1 MLTRSHLNKESKL
14 RQYNIG
20 SLVFTRAVSLQYF
33 QGRQSE
39 TMSER
44 KLLNFGEKFKAFA
57 PREFHL
63 LSPVLPLY
71 ILLKQSKVKVK
82 LGIKVKRLKMLV
94 KVSVIC

>member
-1 MLTRSHLNKESKL
+1 
-14 RQYNIG
+14 
-20 SLVFTRAVSLQYF
+20 
-33 QGRQSE
+33 
-39 TMSER
+39 MSER

-57 PREFHL
+57 SREFHL